1 MGRYGRHNDTHYHR
15 DHYEENDTRSN
26 NDKQDYQNYLQR
38 ENKIHQNHA
47 KAQSKGVT
55 EDWDSSKKPKKSR
68 YEVEQEW
75 EQQSERPTPSIVSR
89 IGGGIKQRYEK
100 YNSVQAKAERQAR
113 TFDKRDK
120 TISDLQYNS
129 KKEKLR
135 ADIRKS
141 KSTAPSDFG
150 FGFGSSGSSGSSKGG
165 KSSGRRSPSSGEGY
179 AHLPTQNYDSMNRM
193 FGIGG
198 DSTPKRS
205 SKPVNKWGS
214 MDRMFGG
221 L

>member
-1 MGRYGRHNDTHYHR
+1 MGRYGRHNDTNYHR
-15 DHYEENDTRSN
+15 DHYEENNSRSQQ
-26 NDKQDYQNYLQR
+26 DKEDYQNYLKR
-38 ENKIHQNHA
+38 ENTIHQNHA
-47 KAQSKGVT
+47 KNQSNHGVSQ
-55 EDWDSSKKPKKSR
+55 DWDSSKKPKKSR
-68 YEVEQEW
+68 YEVTQDW

-100 YNSVQAKAERQAR
+100 YNSVQAKAEREAR
-113 TFDKRDK
+113 KFDKRDK

-150 FGFGSSGSSGSSKGG
+150 FGFGSSGGASKGG
-165 KSSGRRSPSSGEGY
+165 KGGRGRSPSSGEGY
-179 AHLPTQNYDSMNRM
+179 AHLPRQNYDGMNRM
-193 FGIGG
+193 FGIGNSG
-198 DSTPKRS
+198 TPKRS
-205 SKPVNKWGS
+205 SAKPVNRWGS